1 MNEQNKTRG
10 ISIVE
15 IVIGFAA
22 AGALFVFTPVLEML
36 EMFMWV
42 VVLPLALFAS
52 VGLISDG
59 SIRFMGQGLKDFVES
74 LKSARDKYSEPMAVT
89 ATTTTTPTETAPK
102 QRRKRTPKAEK
113 TENPATEEPKTKT
126 RTISKRPAEA
136 QQ

>member
-59 SIRFMGQGLKDFVES
+59 SVRFMGQGLKDFVES
-74 LKSARDKYSEPMAVT
+74 LKSARDKYSEPVAV
-89 ATTTTTPTETAPK
+89 AAVPVAETAPK

-113 TENPATEEPKTKT
+113 TETEEPKTKT
-126 RTISKRPAEA
+126 RTISKRPQTEA
-136 QQ
+136 SQ